1 MPAAQ
6 AMPASERAERSV
18 RFGRVTSNKMQK
30 TIVVQVHRL
39 VRHPVYSRVM
49 KRRTSFK
56 VHDESNRAKI
66 GDWVKIMETRP
77 LSKEKRWCLVEIVKQ
92 ASTAPPV
99 PGGEEAAPK
108 RSKAMPSPEGVG

>member
-1 MPAAQ
+1 MSTAAIPAEA
-6 AMPASERAERSV
+6 SV
-18 RFGRVTSNKMQK
+18 RGHRKMRVGIVTSNKMQK

-39 VRHPVYSRVM
+39 VRHPVYSRVV

-56 VHDESNRAKI
+56 VHDETNRAKI

-77 LSKEKRWCLVEIVKQ
+77 LSKDKRWCLVDIVKQ

-99 PGGEEAAPK
+99 PGGEEEQPKKAP
-108 RSKAMPSPEGVG
+108 AIP